1 VAPLKSGF
9 LYSGN
14 KCGIDNMPDKAEKQT
29 ILVPVDFS
37 SFSEA
42 ALLKAC
48 ELASCMG
55 LPIVILHVVHDPSE
69 LPGYYSRMSQKNT
82 LVRIEDVAQE
92 MLDEFIAKM
101 TTVHPELGSLAEATP
116 MLVVGVPVG
125 RILEVAKLVNAAM
138 IVMGSQGRTG
148 LDHLLLGSKTEQ
160 VVRLSPVPV
169 TVVKK

>member
-1 VAPLKSGF
+1 
-9 LYSGN
+9 
-14 KCGIDNMPDKAEKQT
+14 MPDKPDEQT

-48 ELASCMG
+48 ELASCIG
-55 LPIVILHVVHDPSE
+55 LPVVILHVVHDPSE
-69 LPGYYSRMSQKNT
+69 LPGYYSRMTQKNT

-101 TTVHPELGSLAEATP
+101 INARPELDCLAKAKP
-116 MLVVGVPVG
+116 MLVVGLPVG
-125 RILEVAKLVNAAM
+125 RILEVAKIVNAAM

-160 VVRLSPVPV
+160 VVRLSPVSV